1 MALPETDEANA
12 PQISLNEAY
21 GAAKQGLTESNPE
34 YTAMYD
40 NAMSEAMPAL
50 MSLSDK
56 DLDLLLQLMQ
66 YLQEHPEEYQ
76 ASVKEL
82 EDAGVI
88 DKGDFPPEYDE
99 NFLAVFG
106 AAVLEAQRTNEDT
119 GTAAPTMQPPMQLA
133 KGGIA
138 EAARMVA
145 ASGRSGDTMLAHIN
159 KKEAALLK
167 KHGGAGTLNPRT
179 GLREYGWNP
188 VKAVTSVFKGAT
200 SAVKSVVKS
209 VGSAVKGVLNSSVG
223 RIVATVALAAFLGP
237 GAFGI
242 AGMGLGSTAA
252 MGLASAG
259 ITALSGGNL
268 KDVVKAGV
276 TGAIAGFGAE
286 VLGPALGSATGV
298 SNAAGQA
305 AMGAGAAS
313 TGSGLLQGR
322 SIKDS
327 VKDGMTSAAIAGLM
341 TGSTQGFD
349 AQVKSTN
356 APVEDRVLTP
366 ESAGKV
372 GVNQTSGEVTG
383 GAPTSVQPQQ
393 PVAQNAG
400 SNLSTEPRINV
411 SSTSADPLGD
421 FAAQNEVFRN
431 AAATPTPAQVAAPTE
446 ATWWDKTKDY
456 FSPSARAEAGALDA
470 GRAYDE
476 AYAKSIA
483 AGQSPA
489 AATKVAE
496 VAAKGATPGVL
507 SNYGPAIGAGL
518 GITALA
524 GGFKPQDQPQMS
536 EETQDMIS
544 GKATQDII
552 DADPSKYITQNLPGV
567 TYDAKGNITGS
578 APWTPRSGAPN
589 TEVAGNYIPFSTT
602 YTPPS
607 APVYST
613 PSNSLGGGRQIQ
625 QPYNTASMY
634 DFRPRYAAQ
643 GGMMET
649 QGAFPG
655 NPLTMQSNPAMAMGA
670 HQLPMN
676 TSGVPMNLPMGL
688 ANGGIASM
696 SPQHFAFGGVSD
708 VVRRVQEAVAAQDAA
723 QAGAQGAQPI
733 PVSQLLAMQD
743 EHLTPAQRAEKERLA
758 KVRAKQSGL
767 ASLATGGYPR
777 RTGQISGPGTETSD
791 DIPAMLSDGEFVMTA
806 KAVKGAGGGSRR
818 AGAKKMYALMHRLE
832 KNAAR
837 G

>member
-1 MALPETDEANA
+1 MATTPQQGIMALPETDEATT
-12 PQISLNEAY
+12 PQISLDESY
-21 GAAKQGLTESNPE
+21 GAAKQGLAEANPE
-34 YTAMYD
+34 FAGMYQ
-40 NAMSEAMPAL
+40 AEMSKAMPAL
-50 MSLSDK
+50 MALSDEE
-56 DLDLLLQLMQ
+56 LDLLLQLMQ

-82 EDAGVI
+82 EDSGVI
-88 DKGDFPPEYDE
+88 DKGDLPPEYDE

-106 AAVLEAQRTNEDT
+106 AAVLEAQRTNDDI
-119 GTAAPTMQPPMQLA
+119 GTAPPAMQPPMQLA

-188 VKAVTSVFKGAT
+188 VKAFT
-200 SAVKSVVKS
+200 SAVKSVGKGLSSAVKS

-286 VLGPALGSATGV
+286 VLGPAMGSATGV
-298 SNAAGQA
+298 TNAAGQA

-313 TGSGLLQGR
+313 TGSGLLQGK

-383 GAPTSVQPQQ
+383 GAPVPQQ
-393 PVAQNAG
+393 TTVTQPAG
-400 SNLSTEPRINV
+400 TNMSTEPGINV
-411 SSTSADPLGD
+411 RSTSADPLGD
-421 FAAQNEVFRN
+421 FAAQNEAFRN
-431 AAATPTPAQVAAPTE
+431 AAVTPAPASPNAAP
-446 ATWWDKTKDY
+446 TWWDKTVDY

-470 GRAYDE
+470 GKAYDSTFDR
-476 AYAKSIA
+476 AIA
-483 AGQSPA
+483 SGQSPA
-489 AATKVAE
+489 AATKAAE
-496 VAAKGATPGVL
+496 AAAKAATPGVM

-524 GGFKPQDQPQMS
+524 GGFTPQDQPQMS

-544 GKATQDII
+544 GKATQDLI
-552 DADPSKYITQNLPGV
+552 DANPSKYITQGLPGV
-567 TYDAKGNITGS
+567 NYDAAGNITGS
-578 APWTPRSGAPN
+578 SGAWTPRSGAGS
-589 TEVAGNYIPFSTT
+589 TEVASSSYIPYSPT
-602 YTPPS
+602 YTPP
-607 APVYST
+607 APMYST
-613 PSNSLGGGRQIQ
+613 PVGSIGGGRQIA
-625 QPYNTASMY
+625 QPYNTAGMY

-649 QGAFPG
+649 AGAFPA
-655 NPLTMQSNPAMAMGA
+655 NPLTMSNPAMAMGA

-676 TSGVPMNLPMGL
+676 TSGVAMNTPMGF
-688 ANGGIASM
+688 ANGGM
-696 SPQHFAFGGVSD
+696 PP
-708 VVRRVQEAVAAQDAA
+708 
-723 QAGAQGAQPI
+723 AGI
-733 PVSQLLAMQD
+733 
-743 EHLTPAQRAEKERLA
+743 
-758 KVRAKQSGL
+758 
-767 ASLATGGYPR
+767 ASLAVGGYPR
-777 RTGQISGPGTETSD
+777 RTGQISGPGTPTSD
-791 DIPAMLSDGEFVMTA
+791 DIPAMLSDGEFVFTE
-806 KAVKGAGGGSRR
+806 KAVRGMGNGSRR